1 MRTIRVD
8 LTPHYTTFPPGEVSV
23 GDRLMLVRLGGPK
36 DGEVYGRA
44 VIRWISPNGDITF
57 KITKGS
63 PGGVI
68 KKGEVHTITPEMA
81 G

>member
-1 MRTIRVD
+1 
-8 LTPHYTTFPPGEVSV
+8 
-23 GDRLMLVRLGGPK
+23 MLVRLGGPK

-63 PGGVI
+63 PGRAI
-68 KKGEVHTITPEMA
+68 KKGEVHTITQEIA